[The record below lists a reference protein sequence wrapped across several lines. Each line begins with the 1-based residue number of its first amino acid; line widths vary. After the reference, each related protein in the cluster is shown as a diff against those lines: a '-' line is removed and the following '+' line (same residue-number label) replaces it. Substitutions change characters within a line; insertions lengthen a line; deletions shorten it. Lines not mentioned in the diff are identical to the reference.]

1 MLYIYISVRRIGLV
15 VEQLERLQSF
25 SYAENAIAYLIIPV
39 FSSQK
44 NGSNSCKHYES
55 RIIYISNIIVLK
67 SIKSV
72 GFSHES
78 KSSYEHSFENICCRV
93 IFFNKICALEIT

>member
-1 MLYIYISVRRIGLV
+1 MRSSTL
-15 VEQLERLQSF
+15 F
-25 SYAENAIAYLIIPV
+25 IIPV

-44 NGSNSCKHYES
+44 NGSHSYKHYES
-55 RIIYISNIIVLK
+55 RILYISNIIVLK

-78 KSSYEHSFENICCRV
+78 KSSYEHSFENIYRRV
-93 IFFNKICALEIT
+93 INKTYALEITINLYYFSVF